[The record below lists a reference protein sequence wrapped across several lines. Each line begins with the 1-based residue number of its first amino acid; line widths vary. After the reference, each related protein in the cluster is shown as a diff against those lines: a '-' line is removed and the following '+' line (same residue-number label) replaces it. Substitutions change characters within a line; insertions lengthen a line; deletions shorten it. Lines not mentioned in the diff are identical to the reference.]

1 MYKLIGLR
9 EVKDGAYLELHIEYK
24 APGLKF
30 GLCVD
35 KLFVNSQICEGV
47 SREGC
52 SVDIFC
58 LPDSEGKARITKVI
72 FK

>member
-1 MYKLIGLR
+1 MYKLVGLR
-9 EVKDGAYLELHIEYK
+9 EVKQGEYLELHVEYK

-35 KLFVNSQICEGV
+35 KIFVFANICEGV
-47 SREGC
+47 PREGC
-52 SVDIFC
+52 SVDVYC
-58 LPDSEGKARITKVI
+58 LPDSQGKARITKVS